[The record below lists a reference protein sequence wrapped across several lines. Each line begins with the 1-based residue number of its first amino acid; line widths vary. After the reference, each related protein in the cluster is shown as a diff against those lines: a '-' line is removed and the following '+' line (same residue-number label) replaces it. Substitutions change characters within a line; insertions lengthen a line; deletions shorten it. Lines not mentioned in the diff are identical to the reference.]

1 MSREGNASSGHPK
14 SHARRNT
21 LAQRLEV
28 FLYREVLFGF
38 QKEQLSLLDG
48 RTSMQCI
55 EAVDVRAVAARLS
68 SLEYA
73 GIGWGAAGSWNPT
86 DARAIIR
93 R

>member
-55 EAVDVRAVAARLS
+55 EAVDVRAVATLLS
-68 SLEYA
+68 SLEYT
-73 GIGWGAAGSWNPT
+73 GIG
-86 DARAIIR
+86 
-93 R
+93 